1 MRLRITV
8 DNAKSNV
15 DWKGGE
21 MTENTS
27 KCAYCGHAA
36 HPRGQ
41 KCGVPNPVK
50 PCKCKAGASF
60 WDSIGK
66 AIGESLFG
74 GGR

>member
-1 MRLRITV
+1 
-8 DNAKSNV
+8 
-15 DWKGGE
+15 
-21 MTENTS
+21 MTEDTS

-50 PCKCKAGASF
+50 PCKCKAGGS
-60 WDSIGK
+60 WLDSIGK